1 LKTAGLDFYASLA
14 ALNFL
19 RAQPAESSVADRL
32 ALLSA
37 ELAAHDAGN
46 AGSALRNGKYLQP
59 ADASDPIL
67 FSFDDDENDDD
78 NSADD
83 IDRIAASPAAS
94 ASAVVSAAASS
105 APISIVDRH
114 QAEVAALRA
123 QIAQMT
129 EVMHRVALGGALPTR
144 VSTSAAEEDG
154 DSDAAVASPLPASA
168 GASASEAV
176 VSASKRSSGPK
187 TARSKAAFASPSTP
201 GVKQRDQGYFDGYSD
216 MAIHDEMLRDTMRTY
231 AYRDF
236 MYANRAL
243 FAGKVVLDIG
253 CGTGILSLFAA
264 EVRLVLLLL
273 HTLLL
278 MVFCSGTLL
287 VEPPAWYWTLE
298 RVLQLLCLCMKA
310 LL

>member
-1 LKTAGLDFYASLA
+1 MRSLAHCGLRLNSTGLDFYASLA

-19 RAQPAESSVADRL
+19 RAQPAESSAADRL

-37 ELAAHDAGN
+37 ELAAHDAGD

-83 IDRIAASPAAS
+83 IDRIAASPASS
-94 ASAVVSAAASS
+94 ASAAVSAAASS
-105 APISIVDRH
+105 AATSVADRH

-129 EVMHRVALGGALPTR
+129 EVMHRVALGGTLQAR
-144 VSTSAAEEDG
+144 AISSAVEEDG

-168 GASASEAV
+168 SATASDAA
-176 VSASKRSSGPK
+176 ASKRSSGPK

-216 MAIHDEMLRDTMRTY
+216 MAIHDEMLRDTVRTY

-264 EVRLVLLLL
+264 EVR
-273 HTLLL
+273 
-278 MVFCSGTLL
+278 S
-287 VEPPAWYWTLE
+287 
-298 RVLQLLCLCMKA
+298 RSCMP
-310 LL
+310 LSY

>member
-1 LKTAGLDFYASLA
+1 MRVLFLFHYPPFVTADVSLHAYGPPLKTAGLDFYASLA

-37 ELAAHDAGN
+37 ELAAHDAGD

-83 IDRIAASPAAS
+83 IDLVAAAPAGS
-94 ASAVVSAAASS
+94 AFAVASAAAVAAAATSTT
-105 APISIVDRH
+105 IVDRH

-144 VSTSAAEEDG
+144 VSTSATEEDG
-154 DSDAAVASPLPASA
+154 DSDAAVASPLPTSA
-168 GASASEAV
+168 GASASETAAAV
-176 VSASKRSSGPK
+176 SKRPSGPK

-216 MAIHDEMLRDTMRTY
+216 MAIHDEMLRDTVRTY

-264 EVRLVLLLL
+264 EVRS
-273 HTLLL
+273 
-278 MVFCSGTLL
+278 CSGT
-287 VEPPAWYWTLE
+287 P
-298 RVLQLLCLCMKA
+298 
-310 LL
+310 

>member
-1 LKTAGLDFYASLA
+1 VRVLFLFHYPPFVTADVSLHAYGPPLKTAGLDFYASLA

-37 ELAAHDAGN
+37 ELAAHDAGD

-83 IDRIAASPAAS
+83 IDRNAAAPAGSAFAVAS
-94 ASAVVSAAASS
+94 AAVTTTTTV
-105 APISIVDRH
+105 VDRH

-168 GASASEAV
+168 GASASEAA
-176 VSASKRSSGPK
+176 ASKRSSGPK
-187 TARSKAAFASPSTP
+187 TARAKAAFASPSTP

-216 MAIHDEMLRDTMRTY
+216 MAIHDEMLRDTVRTY

-278 MVFCSGTLL
+278 MMFCLFCITII
-287 VEPPAWYWTLE
+287 
-298 RVLQLLCLCMKA
+298 
-310 LL
+310 

>member
-1 LKTAGLDFYASLA
+1 MRSPTFVHVDHDLKTAGLDFYASLA

-19 RAQPAESSVADRL
+19 RAQPAESSTADRL

-37 ELAAHDAGN
+37 ELAAHDAGD

-83 IDRIAASPAAS
+83 IDRVAASPAAS
-94 ASAVVSAAASS
+94 ASAVVSAAAASS
-105 APISIVDRH
+105 AATSIVDRH

-144 VSTSAAEEDG
+144 VSTSVAEEDG

-168 GASASEAV
+168 GASASEAA
-176 VSASKRSSGPK
+176 VSASQRSSGPK

-216 MAIHDEMLRDTMRTY
+216 MAIHDEMLRDTVRTH

-264 EVRLVLLLL
+264 EVRS
-273 HTLLL
+273 
-278 MVFCSGTLL
+278 CSCSCTHCC
-287 VEPPAWYWTLE
+287 
-298 RVLQLLCLCMKA
+298 R
-310 LL
+310 